1 MLNRMS
7 SQPEKSVNMLKR
19 VNHCSLGQYH
29 MLDKIAYDYAISIAR
44 PKPKTN
50 IPKIKRE
57 LDERVKK
64 LTDEEREKLRELI
77 QKWLENIK

>member
-1 MLNRMS
+1 
-7 SQPEKSVNMLKR
+7 
-19 VNHCSLGQYH
+19 

-44 PKPKTN
+44 PKTN

-64 LTDEEREKLRELI
+64 LTDEEQERLRELI